1 MIFAKFLSSVSDF
14 PFLVGNPE
22 ELSFGQ
28 FRSVQSY
35 SPLRAEPP
43 SWSLVSFRL
52 RFWISHSLSG
62 TPISFPLVK
71 QLHCRDWIF
80 FLRMLK
86 PWYSQFRISPSLIS
100 CPLTWL
106 WPCMG
111 LCLKVLLESESPS
124 RSLLSF
130 CLLGLCGF
138 VFPILW
144 HDRDHLLMSVRPEPL
159 LSFSLLGLWCFGFTV
174 LWFRVF
180 WHDCDRVLFF
190 VLKSS

>member
-1 MIFAKFLSSVSDF
+1 MFRL
-14 PFLVGNPE
+14 
-22 ELSFGQ
+22 FG
-28 FRSVQSY
+28 FV
-35 SPLRAEPP
+35 
-43 SWSLVSFRL
+43 LVSFGL
-52 RFWISHSLSG
+52 LETEPDSDVGIWYNQTTSLSW
-62 TPISFPLVK
+62 L
-71 QLHCRDWIF
+71 DIF
-80 FLRMLK
+80 SKLLK
-86 PWYSQFRISPSLIS
+86 PWYSRFRIFPSLIS

-159 LSFSLLGLWCFGFTV
+159 LSFSLLGLCGFGFTV
-174 LWFRVF
+174 LWFPVF
-180 WHDCDRVLFF
+180 WHDCDRVLVF
-190 VLKSS
+190 VFKSF

>member
-1 MIFAKFLSSVSDF
+1 MS
-14 PFLVGNPE
+14 G
-22 ELSFGQ
+22 
-28 FRSVQSY
+28 
-35 SPLRAEPP
+35 
-43 SWSLVSFRL
+43 
-52 RFWISHSLSG
+52 SG
-62 TPISFPLVK
+62 TIK

-86 PWYSQFRISPSLIS
+86 PWYSRFRISPSLIS

-144 HDRDHLLMSVRPEPL
+144 HDRDHLFMSVRPEPFCQVSVFSVFGVL
-159 LSFSLLGLWCFGFTV
+159 DLQFSDFVFSGMIVTVYWSLSSSH
-174 LWFRVF
+174 FRVKLQKAFF
-180 WHDCDRVLFF
+180 WSVSVGNGS
-190 VLKSS
+190 VLKSSHDQS

>member
-1 MIFAKFLSSVSDF
+1 MS
-14 PFLVGNPE
+14 G
-22 ELSFGQ
+22 
-28 FRSVQSY
+28 
-35 SPLRAEPP
+35 
-43 SWSLVSFRL
+43 
-52 RFWISHSLSG
+52 SG
-62 TPISFPLVK
+62 TIK

-111 LCLKVLLESESPS
+111 LCLKVLLESEPPSWSLLSFRLRFRINRSQAWSWQCMGLCLKVLLESESPS

-144 HDRDHLLMSVRPEPL
+144 HDRDHLLMSVWPVPL

-180 WHDCDRVLFF
+180 WHDCDRVLVF
-190 VLKSS
+190 VFKSF